1 MEEGTREPW
10 SRMYVRTTT
19 VDFGGTKW
27 RIRRW
32 KRCLCFVRHC
42 DLSGG
47 AATLSPSGVPASTSI
62 MFLSAWLT
70 SKPTDRGGGSDG
82 GGTGDAAAATA
93 DVRANRIRSR
103 AGRQDD
109 GSALRHT
116 KRRRKGDVVAPGSGS
131 GSGSGSGGNSAAQ
144 PRVKISIPKAGG
156 YDKLQLVEFGS
167 GATSGP
173 NLTTEDED
181 SLVVVSTSF
190 VGINYAD
197 ICVRYVTCPTRFHT
211 YLTWLRQM
219 VSPPWRA
226 CFVRCSVVLTCRW

>member
-10 SRMYVRTTT
+10 SRIYACTTK

-197 ICVRYVTCPTRFHT
+197 ICVRYVTCPARFHT
-211 YLTWLRQM
+211 YLT
-219 VSPPWRA
+219 
-226 CFVRCSVVLTCRW
+226 

>member
-1 MEEGTREPW
+1 MGEGTREPW
-10 SRMYVRTTT
+10 SRIYVCTQPRWISAGPNGEY
-19 VDFGGTKW
+19 GGGNDVYVLCVIAAPSLLDE
-27 RIRRW
+27 RSVRLHYRR
-32 KRCLCFVRHC
+32 V
-42 DLSGG
+42 
-47 AATLSPSGVPASTSI
+47 AAPASTSI

-70 SKPTDRGGGSDG
+70 SKPTDRAGGSDG
-82 GGTGDAAAATA
+82 RGTGDAAAATA

-103 AGRQDD
+103 AGGQDD

-116 KRRRKGDVVAPGSGS
+116 KRRRKGDVVAPGSGL
-131 GSGSGSGGNSAAQ
+131 GSGSGSGGKSAAQ

-197 ICVRYVTCPTRFHT
+197 ICVRYVTCRTRFHT
-211 YLTWLRQM
+211 YLT
-219 VSPPWRA
+219 
-226 CFVRCSVVLTCRW
+226 